1 MNGSIQRSI
10 NLGQGSKTVQ
20 KLIEGGRLQR
30 VTASRDHAERLL
42 KQSSNHLISAA
53 KLSIQDPEGA
63 YSALYDAARKAL
75 VAVLEVQGLRP
86 TTKGGHVVVGQAL
99 GVQID
104 PPFDEIIPPF
114 NRMRKLRNAQEY
126 PGIEEPELTTLD
138 VLEDLEKAKGIVAL
152 AHELINQFLVFN

>member
-1 MNGSIQRSI
+1 MNGSIKRSI
-10 NLGQGSKTVQ
+10 NLGQGRKTVQ
-20 KLIEGGRLQR
+20 KLIDGGNLQR
-30 VTASRDHAERLL
+30 VIASRDHAERLL

-53 KLSIQDPEGA
+53 KLSIDDPEGA

-99 GVQID
+99 EAQID
-104 PPFDEIIPPF
+104 PPFDAVIPPF
-114 NRMRKLRNAQEY
+114 HRMRKLRNAQEY
-126 PGIEEPELTTLD
+126 PAVDQPELTSLD

-152 AHELINQFLVFN
+152 SHELIDQFSVFN